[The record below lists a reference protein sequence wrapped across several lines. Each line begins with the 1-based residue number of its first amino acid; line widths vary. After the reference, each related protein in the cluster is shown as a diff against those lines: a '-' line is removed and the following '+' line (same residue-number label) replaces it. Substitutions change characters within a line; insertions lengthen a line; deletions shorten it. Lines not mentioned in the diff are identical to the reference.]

1 VPGRRTGHSQ
11 VPDRYEL
18 RWPPCDR
25 DRRPA
30 QALQT
35 EHAGRGWLRRL
46 AGGDETRPLVALDG
60 LTLSIPQGTFYSLLG
75 PNGAGKTTA
84 IKILCTLLL
93 PDGGTCSVAGFDV
106 VKESR
111 SVRRRLGVS
120 IRGERSVYWRLTGR
134 YNLEYF
140 AGLYGYRGAELD
152 RRVHS
157 VAEVVGLAGRI
168 DDYVERYSMGMKQ
181 RLAIGCAL
189 VHDPPVLLLDEPTIG
204 LDPGGAREL
213 RAFIRDDLCK
223 SRGVTVLY
231 TTHYM
236 HEAEE
241 LSDRVGILH
250 RGTLIAEGTPAEL
263 ASRVRDGAVLE
274 LCVRGLADGVLSSL
288 RALPAVRE
296 LTAAEEAGGTVLL
309 RIRCAGAAVPTED
322 VVAAIVRGGGAVL
335 SLRADTPSLED
346 VFLEL
351 TGTTIDQS

>member
-1 VPGRRTGHSQ
+1 LIEIRDLRKLFRQNTPGRS
-11 VPDRYEL
+11 
-18 RWPPCDR
+18 
-25 DRRPA
+25 
-30 QALQT
+30 
-35 EHAGRGWLRRL
+35 WLRRL
-46 AGGDETRPLVALDG
+46 TRGDETRELVALDG
-60 LTLSIPQGTFYSLLG
+60 LTLSIPQGSFYSLLG

-93 PDGGTCSVAGFDV
+93 PDAGTCSVAGFDV
-106 VKESR
+106 VKDSR

-120 IRGERSVYWRLTGR
+120 IRGERSVYWKLTGR

-140 AGLYGYRGAELD
+140 ASLYGFRGAELES
-152 RRVHS
+152 RVAG
-157 VAEVVGLAGRI
+157 VAEIVGLAGRV

-213 RAFIRDDLCK
+213 RSFIRDDLCK
-223 SRGVTVLY
+223 RRGVTVLY

-250 RGTLIAEGTPAEL
+250 RGKLIAEGTPAEL
-263 ASRVRDGAVLE
+263 AARVSQGAVLE
-274 LCVRGLADGVLSSL
+274 LRVRGLDDGVLPAL

-296 LTAAEEAGGTVLL
+296 VTAAEETGGTLLL
-309 RIRCAGAAVPTED
+309 RLRCAAADVPTED
-322 VVAAIVRGGGAVL
+322 VVAAVVRAGGAVV
-335 SLRADTPSLED
+335 SMRTDTPSLED

-351 TGTTIDQS
+351 TGTTIDQT